1 MNSSH
6 IRSTFFK
13 FFEEKNHKIVDS
25 APMVLKN
32 DSSLMF
38 TNAGMNQFKSH
49 FLDCSELVDKRV
61 ANTQKCLRVSGKHN
75 DLEEVGIDTYHHT
88 MFEML
93 GNWSFGEY
101 FKKEAIEWA
110 WELLTEVF
118 KIDKKDLYVTVFEGS
133 AKDGTTIDSEAY
145 DIWKDIIDEDR
156 IVLGNK
162 NDNFWEMGDQGP
174 CGPSS
179 EIHIDIRSE
188 REKIKSPGIELVNKD
203 HPEVIEI
210 WNLVFIEFNRKKD
223 GSLEKLPSKHVDTG
237 MGLERLAMVIQG
249 HKSNYETDIFKPL
262 IDELEQICDVK
273 YGDKKDIDTAI
284 RVVVDHVRAIAFS
297 IADGQLPSNNG
308 AGYVIRRI
316 LRRGVRYGY
325 TFLNQKNP
333 FIYKLIKKLSSQ
345 FSLVFPELKTQVEL
359 IENVIKDEE
368 NAFFRT
374 LENGIVKLNQIIKNI
389 SEDEI
394 SGDDA
399 FLLYD
404 TYGFPIDLTSLI
416 LKEKGLNYDHIK
428 FEKLLKKQ
436 KIRSKSDQIK
446 SVDDWIIVNDFSS
459 TEFIGYDY
467 FNSKS
472 KISKYRSVKEKNGK
486 ILYQIVFNKTPF
498 YAEGGGQIGDSGF
511 FTTGSSK
518 SKKFDISNTVREN
531 ETIIHISDMIPEDK
545 NQEFILNINNK
556 RRSSISRHH
565 TATHLLHQALR
576 NILGNHVQQKGSLVS
591 ENYLRFDFSHF
602 SKLTHDELTK
612 VESFV
617 NEKISEKIDLV
628 EKRDSTLKECL
639 KLGAIALF
647 GEKYG
652 KNVRSIKFGDS
663 FELCGGTHV
672 KNTIDL
678 RTLIITSESAIS
690 TGVRRIEALCG
701 DSAIDFLKNRSKT
714 IDQIN
719 KILSTSEDHVDSIT
733 KLKENNSLTQK
744 KLDKTNDQLI
754 NYYLKDIQQE
764 LIVKN
769 DINFCS
775 IMINCDPQVLK
786 NIAFKSSKLI
796 ENLVLILGSIHQDKA
811 YVICQISKNLVE
823 QKGMDAREINS
834 KICDDIG
841 GNGGGQPFF
850 TTASSPNAQ
859 KLKGILKNSENIV
872 FNS

>member
-511 FTTGSSK
+511 FTTDSSK

-719 KILSTSEDHVDSIT
+719 KILSTSEDHVDSIS

-823 QKGMDAREINS
+823 QKR
-834 KICDDIG
+834 
-841 GNGGGQPFF
+841 NGC
-850 TTASSPNAQ
+850 
-859 KLKGILKNSENIV
+859 
-872 FNS
+872 